1 MRKTVLAALFV
12 VLFSSTAL
20 AQVPTFN
27 VVPDDVDRNLS
38 AYNEHSL
45 EFTFSN
51 QDPDQKIFNVT
62 LDNTSYLSW
71 PENRFNL
78 NESQSRTVNASF
90 YSENITSYSDVLNS
104 SYKYSGSD
112 NDFSGPSISLDVST
126 FYEDTKVSLATFGT
140 DFELE
145 FGEMDSSVFRVENTG
160 NETAFNVS
168 LEGEEVE
175 FERDSGFN
183 IEPGEDVLV
192 TYNISIPRPEEDATE
207 ATNQTYEKEISV
219 SGENFN
225 ESGFTASV
233 FVPFKQYDTEEAE
246 RSLVDQFIEFCSEP
260 GNSDSVI
267 CSDRQI
273 VRYENNTET
282 VYRTPEANISLTN
295 EEIWALKQLS
305 NTTTEKYND
314 ILSRVRLQ
322 QNTFRSELQRT
333 RSNFSENFNETSSEI
348 EQLNQSVQNVT
359 EMVEENNEAELQEAR
374 NRSFWMM
381 MVFFTVL
388 GALLVKAG
396 FWMYENKDEFT
407 REGGWS

>member
-1 MRKTVLAALFV
+1 M
-12 VLFSSTAL
+12 
-20 AQVPTFN
+20 
-27 VVPDDVDRNLS
+27 
-38 AYNEHSL
+38 
-45 EFTFSN
+45 
-51 QDPDQKIFNVT
+51 
-62 LDNTSYLSW
+62 
-71 PENRFNL
+71 
-78 NESQSRTVNASF
+78 
-90 YSENITSYSDVLNS
+90 
-104 SYKYSGSD
+104 
-112 NDFSGPSISLDVST
+112 
-126 FYEDTKVSLATFGT
+126 
-140 DFELE
+140 
-145 FGEMDSSVFRVENTG
+145 FRVENTG

-168 LEGEEVE
+168 LEGEDVE

-183 IEPGEDVLV
+183 IQPGEDVLV
-192 TYNISIPRPEEDATE
+192 TYNVSIPRPDSDATE
-207 ATNQTYEKEISV
+207 ATNQTYEREVSV

-233 FVPFKQYDTEEAE
+233 FVPFKQYDSEEAE

-282 VYRTPEANISLTN
+282 VYRTPEANVTLTN

-322 QNTFRSELQRT
+322 QNTFRSELQET
-333 RSNFSENFNETSSEI
+333 RSNFSGNFNETSSEI

-359 EMVEENNEAELQEAR
+359 EMVEENNEAELQEAQ

-381 MVFFTVL
+381 MIFVTVL
-388 GALLVKAG
+388 VALLVKAG
-396 FWMYENKDEFT
+396 FWMYENKEKFQ